1 VFGSVLKFLCEGSR
15 KWLGV
20 FVAISSFAI
29 PAAVAE
35 TDFEHV
41 DWNKERQF
49 WAFTAPKTPERPAV
63 RNQRWPREASD
74 YFILAKL
81 EEQRLSPAPEADKRT
96 LLRRASYD
104 LTGLPPSEDL
114 AARFLTDSRPDAYA
128 RLVDELIATPAFGE
142 RMASMWLPL
151 ARYAEDQAHQVGS
164 DTKFFYPNAYKYRKW
179 VIDAFNCDLPYQDF
193 VKLQLAADKLCGQDS
208 ENLAALGFLGLG
220 PKYYNR
226 NRLEVMADEW
236 EDRVDTVTRTF
247 LGLTVACAR
256 CHDHKFDPITREDY
270 YGLAGVFA
278 STKMINRGQEEPIDD
293 SEKPLKNKE
302 MSPKVIH
309 MVEDGEAQ
317 DLNVFIRGNVNRKG
331 PLAPRGFIRVLAREG
346 QPAIKEGS
354 GRKEIAEDIADWRNP
369 LVARVIVN
377 RVWTLMT
384 GNAIVAS
391 PSNFGH
397 SGQIPANQDLL
408 DFLATRFM
416 AQGGSIKRLAREIAL
431 SATYRQAS
439 VVSPKMIS
447 LDPANQLL
455 GRMNRRR
462 LTVEQWRDTVLYHSG
477 ELIREGGKSMELDDP
492 KNFRRTVYA
501 RISRLQLNAVLMAMD
516 YPDANVHAEKRAATT
531 SAMQKLFQMNSEFMT
546 AQAKAVAA
554 RIDCPEGR
562 VQKIYW
568 TMFNRAPDAEEL
580 KLAEIFLS
588 QPRRMAVGA
597 TAGTGEA
604 PVLPKGAAMSRWEEY
619 VQALL
624 ISNELMYVD

>member
-1 VFGSVLKFLCEGSR
+1 VAVSA
-15 KWLGV
+15 WLTCGT
-20 FVAISSFAI
+20 
-29 PAAVAE
+29 VAE
-35 TDFEHV
+35 TDFDHI

-49 WAFTAPKTPERPAV
+49 WAFTPPKAPERPV
-63 RNQRWPREASD
+63 VKNRRWPREDLD

-81 EEQRLSPAPEADKRT
+81 EEHRLSPALAADKRT

-104 LTGLPPSEDL
+104 LTGLPPSEEL
-114 AARFLTDSRPDAYA
+114 ATRFLKDSRPDSYE
-128 RLVDELIATPAFGE
+128 RLVDELIAMPAFGE

-151 ARYAEDQAHQVGS
+151 ARYAEDQAHQVGN

-179 VIDAFNCDLPYQDF
+179 VIDAFNHDLPYQDF
-193 VKLQLAADKLCGQDS
+193 VKLQLAADKFCEGDS

-278 STKMINRGQEEPIDD
+278 STKMVNRGQDEPVDD

-302 MSPKVIH
+302 VSPKVIH
-309 MVEDGEAQ
+309 MVEDGEPQ
-317 DLNVFIRGNVNRKG
+317 DLNVFIRGNVSRKG
-331 PLAPRGFIRVLAREG
+331 PLAPRGFIKVLSRDG

-354 GRKEIAEDIADWRNP
+354 GRREIAEDIADWKNP

-384 GNAIVAS
+384 GNAIVSS

-397 SGQIPANQDLL
+397 SGQPPANQPLL
-408 DFLATRFM
+408 DFLATHFI
-416 AQGGSIKRLAREIAL
+416 AQGGSLKTLVREIAL

-439 VVSPKMIS
+439 VTSANMLA
-447 LDPANQLL
+447 LDPANQLM

-477 ELIREGGKSMELDDP
+477 ELQREGGKSMELDDP
-492 KNFRRTVYA
+492 KNFHRTVYA
-501 RISRLQLNAVLMAMD
+501 RISRLQLNSVLMAMD
-516 YPDANVHAEKRAATT
+516 YPDANVHAEKRATT
-531 SAMQKLFQMNSEFMT
+531 TTAMQKLFQMNSEFVT
-546 AQAKAVAA
+546 ARAKRLAE
-554 RIDCPEGR
+554 RFDGSDR
-562 VQKIYW
+562 VRQIYKEV
-568 TMFNRAPDAEEL
+568 FNREPERDEVEL
-580 KLAEIFLS
+580 AKKFLASERMPLAER
-588 QPRRMAVGA
+588 PGGTPETGA
-597 TAGTGEA
+597 
-604 PVLPKGAAMSRWEEY
+604 LPKVGISRWEEY
-619 VQALL
+619 AQALL
-624 ISNELMYVD
+624 ISNELIYVD